1 MSWKLDTSD
10 KSQVQ
15 TPEKS
20 RRTIYDARPRE
31 IFGKSLLAGFALGL
45 GQTLATVLF
54 FGFIAG
60 LLITTL
66 RPFLEQIGVPIDE
79 LEVVLQQRVDQAEDV
94 LVPPATFA
102 PTPTTAPT
110 QAPTTAPTTSPITP
124 TVTPIFSPTTTT
136 TVGE

>member
-1 MSWKLDTSD
+1 MSWRLDTSD

-60 LLITTL
+60 LLFTTL

-79 LEVVLQQRVDQAEDV
+79 LEVVLQQRVDQAEDA
-94 LVPPATFA
+94 LV
-102 PTPTTAPT
+102 PTPTLSPT
-110 QAPTTAPTTSPITP
+110 IPATTSTPTIQPISYPTTS
-124 TVTPIFSPTTTT
+124 T